1 MSDALAYRQCA
12 EELLDDLAQMSD
24 ALSEGSDPGLVL
36 VGDTLRRWVIHY
48 GERLQSL

>member
-1 MSDALAYRQCA
+1 MSDPVRQCA

-24 ALSEGSDPGLVL
+24 ALSEGSDPALVL

>member
-1 MSDALAYRQCA
+1 MSDPDFRAFIADM
-12 EELLDDLAQMSD
+12 LDDLAQMSD
-24 ALSEGSDPGLVL
+24 ALSEGSDPALVL